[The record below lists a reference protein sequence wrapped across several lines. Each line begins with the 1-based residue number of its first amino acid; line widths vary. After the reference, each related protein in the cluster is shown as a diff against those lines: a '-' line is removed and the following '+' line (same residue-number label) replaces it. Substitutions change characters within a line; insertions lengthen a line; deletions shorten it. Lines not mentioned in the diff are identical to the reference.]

1 MLQELS
7 HMDRITQ
14 LQNEIE
20 VLLTIMS
27 ASISYLCSKT
37 NFKQV
42 SNTIPVT
49 KQRNP
54 EKFDPPE
61 VFEAN
66 KKELVDDLMTKAKQ
80 IETLIKAMPV
90 PESEETQAL
99 RLQKLEE
106 DMQQANEEYAAA
118 LNQAKDLHAQISD
131 VLREMLSEP
140 EFPNLQPL
148 DHKLE

>member
-27 ASISYLCSKT
+27 ASINYLCSRS

-42 SNTIPVT
+42 SNAIPIT
-49 KQRNP
+49 KQRNS
-54 EKFDPPE
+54 EKYDPPE
-61 VFEAN
+61 VFEVN

-99 RLQKLEE
+99 RLQKLEDE
-106 DMQQANEEYAAA
+106 MQQANEDYAIA
-118 LNQAKDLHAQISD
+118 LRQAKDLHTQISD

-140 EFPNLQPL
+140 EFTSSQFNV
-148 DHKLE
+148 